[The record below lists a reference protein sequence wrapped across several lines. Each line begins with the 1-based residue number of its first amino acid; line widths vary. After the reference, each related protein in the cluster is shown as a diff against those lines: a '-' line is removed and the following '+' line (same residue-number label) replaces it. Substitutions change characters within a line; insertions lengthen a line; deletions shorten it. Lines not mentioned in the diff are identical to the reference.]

1 MAFEAGKTYH
11 GFVLIDKH
19 DISEINSKGLLFEHE
34 KSGARLVKLEN
45 SDDNKLFSIAFR
57 TPPRD
62 SRGLPHILEHS
73 VLCGSRKFPSK
84 EPFVELLKGSLK
96 TFLNAMTF
104 PDKTMYPIASRN
116 TKDFFN
122 LMDVYLDAV
131 LYPNIHTKP
140 EILKQ
145 EGWHFE
151 LNSPEEEIT
160 YKGVVYNEMRGAY
173 STPEEMLTRKIFE
186 SLFPNTAYG
195 VDSGGDPDVI
205 PELTQEQFCA
215 FHSEYYHPSNSYI
228 YLYGD
233 GDTLEELKFINDKY
247 LKDFSSRNVNS
258 MINLQTAFD
267 KPAKMTVDYP
277 VSKEETEDGKTYLCL
292 SWVTARSTDP
302 ELCLAFEILEHL
314 LLDTPAAPLKK
325 ALLESGLGKDVFGQY
340 IGSVLQ
346 TPFSVVLKN
355 SNEDRKDEFEEVVFD
370 TLHDL
375 VENGIDKK
383 LIEASINSMEFTLR
397 EADYQGYPKGLFYAM
412 KSLSTWLHGETPFTP
427 LEYEPALKI
436 LRRGLTEN
444 YFEKLIDEYLLNNTH
459 RSLLVVRPRQGL
471 EEDKTAALR
480 KKLSDYKASLS
491 PDQIEEL
498 VEQTKALRERQS
510 IPDSPEVLE
519 KIPSLSRK
527 DIRSK
532 SEELPLAEKEE
543 AGVPVLAHHLF
554 TNNIAYLNL
563 YFDSGVIPA
572 EDLPYLAL
580 LTRVVSRT
588 DTENH
593 DYSDLANELNIHTG
607 GIDLDVSVHKHI
619 HTGAMMPRLEVQSKA
634 LIHKLPRMFEL
645 LSEVLGHTDFSN
657 TSRLKDIVHE
667 MKSRLEMYINF
678 RSHTIAKCRLF
689 SYMSPADHYSE
700 QIEGLALYRA
710 ISAMADNF
718 DARAVEIKN
727 KLVDTAGLV
736 FNRKNLLASIT
747 IDEKDYPAF
756 QKEFPSLLEH
766 LSSDTPVPVEYSF
779 ETPVINEG
787 FYTPGKVQYVAK
799 GFDFSQLGYEYT
811 GVMQVVSTISR
822 LTYLWNRVR
831 VQGGAYGVFA
841 QFDRDGKLFLG
852 SFRDP
857 NLIETLEIFDG
868 LPEFLRNTD
877 FDKEEITK
885 FVLGS
890 ISNLDQPLTPSMK
903 GERAAERWITGIT
916 HEDIQKTRDQVIA
929 TTQKDIIKLADLIE
943 DALNKNYFCVVGS
956 EGKIKEN
963 KNIFNDVVQIFE

>member
-1 MAFEAGKTYH
+1 MAFETGKTYH

-19 DISEINSKGLLFEHE
+19 DISEVNSKGLLFEHE

-45 SDDNKLFSIAFR
+45 SDDNKLFSITFR
-57 TPPRD
+57 TPPQD

-84 EPFVELLKGSLK
+84 EPFIELLKGSLK

-131 LYPNIHTKP
+131 LYPNLLVQP
-140 EILKQ
+140 EIMMQ
-145 EGWHFE
+145 EGWHYE

-173 STPEEMLTRKIFE
+173 STPEAMLTRKIFE
-186 SLFPNTAYG
+186 SLFPDTAYG
-195 VDSGGDPDVI
+195 ADSGGDPDVI

-228 YLYGD
+228 HLYGD
-233 GDTLEELKFINDKY
+233 GDTMKELKFINDEY
-247 LKDFSSRNVNS
+247 LQDFNSRNVNS
-258 MINLQTAFD
+258 VINLQTAFN
-267 KPAKMTVDYP
+267 KPVEISIDYP
-277 VSKEETEDGKTYLCL
+277 VSKEETEEGKTYLCL

-302 ELCLAFEILEHL
+302 DLCLAFEILEHL
-314 LLDTPAAPLKK
+314 LLDTPAAPLKR

-340 IGSVLQ
+340 TDSLLQ

-355 SNEDRKDEFEEVVFD
+355 SNEDRKDEFKNVVFK
-370 TLHDL
+370 TLHNL
-375 VENGIDKK
+375 VERGIDKK
-383 LIEASINSMEFTLR
+383 LIEASINSMEFELR

-427 LEYEPALKI
+427 LEYEPALEI

-444 YFEKLIDEYLLNNTH
+444 YFEELIEEYLLKNNH
-459 RSLLVVRPRQGL
+459 RSLLILRPRKGL
-471 EEDKTAALR
+471 EEDKNTVLR
-480 KKLSDYKASLS
+480 KELADYKATLS
-491 PDQIEEL
+491 AEQIEGL
-498 VEQTKALRERQS
+498 VEQTKALSEHQN
-510 IPDSPEVLE
+510 IPDTPEALA
-519 KIPSLSRK
+519 KIPCLSRG
-527 DIRSK
+527 DIK
-532 SEELPLAEKEE
+532 SRAEELPLVEKEE
-543 AGVPVLAHHLF
+543 AGIPVLAHYLF

-563 YFDSGVIPA
+563 YFDSGVVPA

-607 GIDLDVSVHKHI
+607 GIDLDIAVYKHI
-619 HTGAMMPRLEVQSKA
+619 HTGAMMPCLEVQSRA
-634 LIHKLPRMFEL
+634 LIHELPRMIEL
-645 LSEVLGHTDFSN
+645 LGEVLGHTDFSN
-657 TSRLKDIVHE
+657 TSRLKDIIQE
-667 MKSRLEMYINF
+667 MKSRLEMHINF
-678 RSHTIAKCRLF
+678 RSHVIARLRLF
-689 SYMSPADHYSE
+689 SYMSPADQYSE

-710 ISAMADNF
+710 ISDMADNF
-718 DARAVEIKN
+718 DNRVDRIKN
-727 KLVDTAGLV
+727 KLAEIDRLV
-736 FNRKNLLASIT
+736 FNRNNLLASIT
-747 IDEKDYPAF
+747 IGEKDYPVF
-756 QKEFPSLLEH
+756 QKEFPALFEH
-766 LSSDTPVPVEYSF
+766 LASDIPVPVEYSF

-787 FYTPGKVQYVAK
+787 LYTPGKVQYVAK

-811 GVMQVVSTISR
+811 GVMQVVSTISQ
-822 LTYLWNRVR
+822 LTYLWNRIR

-841 QFDRDGKLFLG
+841 QFARDGRFFLG

-857 NLIETLEIFDG
+857 NLTETLEVFDG

-877 FDKEEITK
+877 FGKKEITK

-890 ISNLDQPLTPSMK
+890 ISSLDQPLTPSMK
-903 GERAAERWITGIT
+903 GIRAAERWITGIT
-916 HEDIQKTRDQVIA
+916 HEDVQKIRDQVIE
-929 TTQKDIIKLADLIE
+929 TTHEDIVKLADLIE

-963 KNIFNDVVQIFE
+963 KDIFNDLIQVFE